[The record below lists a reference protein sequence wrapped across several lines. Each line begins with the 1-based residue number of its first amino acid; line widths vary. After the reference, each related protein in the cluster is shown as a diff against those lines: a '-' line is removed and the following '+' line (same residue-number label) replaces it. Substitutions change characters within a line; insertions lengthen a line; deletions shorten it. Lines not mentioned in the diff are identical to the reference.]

1 MAKYVPDHKQGAF
14 KFGVFL
20 DPEKQPFFFS
30 RIGGIFDARILLS
43 VLFFSDNFEKMAKM
57 L

>member
-20 DPEKQPFFFS
+20 DPEKQPFLFFFPH
-30 RIGGIFDARILLS
+30 IGGIFDARILLS
-43 VLFFSDNFEKMAKM
+43 VLFFSDKM